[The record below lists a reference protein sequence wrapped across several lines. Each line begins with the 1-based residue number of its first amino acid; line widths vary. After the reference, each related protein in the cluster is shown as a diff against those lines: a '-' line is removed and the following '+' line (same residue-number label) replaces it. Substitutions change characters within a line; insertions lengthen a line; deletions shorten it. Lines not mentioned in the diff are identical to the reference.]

1 MGFYIFFFFFPSS
14 ELFTSQLE
22 AADKVEIGL
31 FSSPEWLCR
40 QNAEKFQIF
49 FLFFFLPGLV

>member
-1 MGFYIFFFFFPSS
+1 MGFFSS

-31 FSSPEWLCR
+31 FSSPEWLCSE
-40 QNAEKFQIF
+40 NAEKFQIF
-49 FLFFFLPGLV
+49 FLRPFFGIRIWGFAP